1 MKYLILILLQIIAG
15 TSLKSQSL
23 DEVGVIEI
31 RISQIEAEL
40 NINNVDLLSFIG
52 EFEDVKQ
59 LNRFGEIK
67 SSSTEESILGSNET
81 FIFSNLTVKV
91 SNLLPHPQ
99 ITQLITQN
107 VSNPLV
113 VSDLILRVGLHVD
126 DLSSG
131 FQDFAKKYGVL
142 PKYGSSSLKKKYTIP
157 ESDTVVRIYYDLD
170 SKIIEEVALINS
182 PM

>member
-81 FIFSNLTVKV
+81 FFYPI
-91 SNLLPHPQ
+91 
-99 ITQLITQN
+99 
-107 VSNPLV
+107 
-113 VSDLILRVGLHVD
+113 
-126 DLSSG
+126 
-131 FQDFAKKYGVL
+131 
-142 PKYGSSSLKKKYTIP
+142 SL
-157 ESDTVVRIYYDLD
+157 
-170 SKIIEEVALINS
+170 
-182 PM
+182 